1 MIMKINEFY
10 SKTKDFLE
18 NPKKYSQIFNRYGTH
33 FNEKDFVLQP
43 PDETEEIVIS
53 SGFPEQYSAKFSLK
67 ENGKTLEVSYEVLV
81 EPFSKHFPKLSILMM
96 IIMDLFDYCKS
107 LEEKSNVKI

>member
-1 MIMKINEFY
+1 MKINEFY
-10 SKTKDFLE
+10 YKTKELLE

-67 ENGKTLEVSYEVLV
+67 ENGKTLEVSYEVLA

>member
-1 MIMKINEFY
+1 MKINEFY
-10 SKTKDFLE
+10 SKIKDFHE
-18 NPKKYSQIFNRYGTH
+18 NPEKYSQIFNRYGTH
-33 FNEKDFVLQP
+33 FNKKDFVLQA
-43 PDETEEIVIS
+43 PDETEKIVIS
-53 SGFPEQYSAKFSLK
+53 SGIPEQYAAKFSL
-67 ENGKTLEVSYEVLV
+67 EEEGKTLEVSYEVLA

>member
-1 MIMKINEFY
+1 MKINEFY

-53 SGFPEQYSAKFSLK
+53 SGFPEQYAAKFSLK
-67 ENGKTLEVSYEVLV
+67 ENGKTLEVSYEVLA

>member
-1 MIMKINEFY
+1 MKINEFY

-53 SGFPEQYSAKFSLK
+53 SGFPEQYATKFSLK
-67 ENGKTLEVSYEVLV
+67 ENGKTLEVSYEVLA
-81 EPFSKHFPKLSILMM
+81 EPFSKYFPKLSILMM
-96 IIMDLFDYCKS
+96 IMMDFFEYCKS
-107 LEEKSNVKI
+107 LEENK